1 MAHTEDLITLLA
13 VAGRPVRVVEAVEA
27 LKIDAEEVL
36 AAVEELVDA
45 GQALDTAEG
54 IARTENTPQPKS
66 ASRTSYLAGKWAEA
80 LETVGGDPTE
90 IGLAYLA
97 AGQYQKAADHLVP
110 VALGDA
116 TARAVNGALAAGEH
130 GNFYSKVTEGQLHL
144 SRAAHRS
151 AAGDSV
157 GASADLDVAIRNLEG
172 APLVDALGFAAD
184 VASNLQHP
192 QKSEALAALGAWQ
205 AVRVREPAK
214 QGSLLTLQAREL
226 SRVGFPLE
234 ADRANEVGR
243 ALVVANGTSAQ
254 KDNAHWNA
262 AWVMFDRGE
271 FRKAEAEFA
280 TLRDHA
286 SDGDRVILGTREA
299 YWARALFG
307 NCRAQEAVDAAA
319 RAEAISEATG
329 ADVPA
334 FIAGLARMEGA
345 LNFAR
350 YTDAIGA
357 AESVL
362 EIIRRSLPQWENVG
376 LVGLARAY
384 AGTGEVGKALET
396 LDAAEAAT
404 PSGIDG
410 WRWRIHAQEIRVSLT
425 PETEPWPQKD
435 AEDLTD
441 ALLQARWF
449 DSAAHLMCIR
459 SHREK
464 DPDLGVEA
472 AALAL
477 QIGNPMLAARAV
489 ESAGVWDDD
498 VAVPVAR
505 AVRQVEQHLPAE
517 WIEDWRSLDSVVHAY
532 EVDTDVDVDT
542 DELTAHI
549 DEALQAA
556 GLAGTDVILSPA
568 QRQAKGLVRRRPR
581 RRLGTGALVGVAAGV
596 AALSVGLAFAL
607 FTLLGGGGGPEAVS
621 TTTTMPRM
629 EDTIV
634 PLPENGVFGTIEFR
648 GGETR
653 TGVFEFGEFRT
664 PLGRYFDVTPGGS
677 FLTDPVAYGR
687 QLIVTTNIPNS
698 ELILVNMGGEE
709 ANMGDRAN
717 VSLAGQASAPPAIK
731 VLTQT
736 MGPGLPILVVGTED
750 SLVYARNAL
759 TGTEIWPSPQSVIGI
774 VKGAPLIVERRSG
787 AEIIVGT
794 DAGVIYS
801 FDIDGQQNW
810 TYQGSDDNPLG
821 PIDRPMA
828 FHDDILY
835 VVDQNGVLHLLRLPQ
850 EPEIPEGEG
859 DGILDPSGGDI
870 GERSQPDPEN
880 EDDPGEEDPAP
891 VEPEVELVCDHRYGT
906 LPPGS
911 APIIS
916 GGIVFIPLSI
926 GEIWLTET
934 GRCNRQPAN
943 ALSPQIVSTFQF
955 GLQFAPIVHDG
966 IIYVVDNRRL
976 VAIEANA
983 NRQLDGVFNAES
995 PISGSPVMAGGIIY
1009 LGTQDGVLFAVEPE
1023 TREEIWRFDVGE
1035 ALFGSPAVVKGNAII
1050 VLTAEGTLIAVAVE

>member
-13 VAGRPVRVVEAVEA
+13 VAGRPIRVDEAVEA
-27 LKIDAEEVL
+27 LKIEADEVL
-36 AAVEELVDA
+36 TAVEQLVDA
-45 GQALDTAEG
+45 GHVLDTAEG
-54 IARTENTPQPKS
+54 IAKSENTPEPKS

-80 LETVGGDPTE
+80 LAALGGDPTE

-110 VALGDA
+110 VALGEA
-116 TARAVNGALAAGEH
+116 TAVAVDAALAAGEH

-151 AAGDSV
+151 AAGETLA
-157 GASADLDVAIRNLEG
+157 ASADLEVAIRNLEG
-172 APLVDALGFAAD
+172 SPLVDALQFAAE

-192 QKSEALAALGAWQ
+192 QRSEALAAIGAWQ
-205 AVRVREPAK
+205 AVHVGEPAK

-226 SRVGFPLE
+226 ARLGFPLE
-234 ADRANEVGR
+234 ADRAMEVGR
-243 ALVVANGTSAQ
+243 ALVDANGTAAQ
-254 KDNAHWNA
+254 KDNAHWHA

-271 FRKAEAEFA
+271 FRNAEAEFS

-286 SDGDRVILGTREA
+286 KDGDRVILGAREA

-307 NCRAQEAVDAAA
+307 TGRAAEALEAVE
-319 RAEAISEATG
+319 RAEAIAQETG

-334 FIAGLARMEGA
+334 FIAGLARLEGA

-350 YTDAIGA
+350 YEQAISEA
-357 AESVL
+357 HSVL
-362 EIIRRSLPQWENVG
+362 EIIRRSLPQWENVA

-384 AGTGEVGKALET
+384 AGTGEVDKAREA
-396 LDAAEAAT
+396 LDAAEAST
-404 PSGIDG
+404 PAGIDG
-410 WRWRIHAQEIRVSLT
+410 WRWRLHAQEVRVSLT
-425 PETEPWPQKD
+425 PDSEPWPQKE

-477 QIGNPMLAARAV
+477 QIGSPMLAARAV

-505 AVRQVEQHLPAE
+505 ALRQVEQHVPADWME
-517 WIEDWRSLDSVVHAY
+517 EWRSLDSVGHAY
-532 EVDTDVDVDT
+532 EVDTNVEVDSE
-542 DELTAHI
+542 ELTAHI
-549 DEALQAA
+549 DEALEAA

-607 FTLLGGGGGPEAVS
+607 FTFLNPTQEVSDPEP

-629 EDTIV
+629 EDTVV
-634 PLPENGVFGTIEFR
+634 PIPENGVFGTIEFR
-648 GGETR
+648 GGEAR
-653 TGVFEFGEFRT
+653 TGVFEFGDFRT

-698 ELILVNMGGEE
+698 ELILVNMGSEE
-709 ANMGDRAN
+709 ANMGERAN
-717 VSLAGQASAPPAIK
+717 VSLAGQASSPPAIK

-736 MGPGLPILVVGTED
+736 MGPGLPLLVVGTED
-750 SLVYARNAL
+750 GLVYARNAL
-759 TGTEIWPSPQSVIGI
+759 TGTEIWPAPKSVVGV

-801 FDIDGQQNW
+801 FDIDGRELW
-810 TYQGSDDNPLG
+810 TYRGSEEDPLG

-828 FHDDILY
+828 FSDDILY
-835 VVDQNGVLHLLRLPQ
+835 VVDQNGVLHLLQLPAG
-850 EPEIPEGEG
+850 PEIPEDEG
-859 DGILDPSGGDI
+859 DGVLDPSGGDLTD
-870 GERSQPDPEN
+870 RPEP
-880 EDDPGEEDPAP
+880 EPGDDDPAGEDPTP
-891 VEPEVELVCDHRYGT
+891 PEPEVELVCDRQYGT
-906 LPPGS
+906 LPPAS

-916 GGIVFIPLSI
+916 GGIVYIPLSI
-926 GEIWLTET
+926 GEIWLTEA
-934 GRCNRQPAN
+934 GFCGRQPVN

-966 IIYVVDNRRL
+966 VIYLVDNRRL
-976 VAIEANA
+976 VAIEAKT
-983 NRQLDGVFNAES
+983 NRQLEGVFNAES

-1009 LGTQDGVLFAVEPE
+1009 LGTQDGVLFAVDPE

-1035 ALFGSPAVVKGNAII
+1035 SLFGSPAVVKGNAIF
-1050 VLTAEGTLIAVAVE
+1050 VLTAEGSLIAVAVE